1 MLLCCTLEFFLE
13 SVAISCMS
21 LSMSIS
27 DLRHLQTSSDGSV
40 HAAWSRLAPTRTY
53 TRTTGCM
60 CLTPW
65 ESKVDRYD
73 QTRHSCNHAIFGC
86 RLHRGTAFFEMSRW
100 TFFLVLLLG
109 ISTGDAHKAPLEHL
123 RAKLKG
129 PGPTFIAGMYQMSV
143 ACQKFLPKKP
153 DFGTLKA
160 CRCRAGG

>member
-1 MLLCCTLEFFLE
+1 MHRSNIHLHRVSCCFAAPLEFFIE

-40 HAAWSRLAPTRTY
+40 HAAWSRFAPTHTHTHY

-65 ESKVDRYD
+65 ESKL
-73 QTRHSCNHAIFGC
+73 GC
-86 RLHRGTAFFEMSRW
+86 RVHRGTAFFEMSRW
-100 TFFLVLLLG
+100 TFFLVLLFG

-123 RAKLKG
+123 RTKLKG
-129 PGPTFIAGMYQMSV
+129 SGPTFIAGMYQMSV
-143 ACQKFLPKKP
+143 ACQKCCGRTSL
-153 DFGTLKA
+153 TLVQ
-160 CRCRAGG
+160 